1 MFGFHFSKGSE
12 EFIMRVCFVSHSAG
26 RYGAELA
33 LLELLQ
39 GLLRSGSGVKALVLV
54 PKKGPL
60 LDELDRLNIE
70 WKIIRYPVWLSRP
83 RWFPYR
89 AMRLLKTSLM
99 SIRVAW
105 AIKKWNADIVY
116 TNTVVIGVGA
126 LAARLVGTPHVWHSH
141 ESLAHNPSQKFDL
154 GERAVSYLMHRLS
167 GAIIVTSRSVANDY
181 TRLPDPGKIRVVYQ
195 SVTPRGDTPSP
206 KPITDRLFFQCVIIG
221 SLHPWKGQDQA
232 ISAVAE
238 LTSRNI
244 NVHLLLVGDDGKRYR
259 AQLRQQAEALGVS
272 RRIVFHGYAQDPLP
286 LIRSADVV
294 LVCSRWEA
302 FGRVAVEAML
312 AGKPVIGSARG
323 ATAEIIEDDRTGLL
337 YEWGNT
343 RDLTK
348 KIQFLHDN
356 PKERMRIGDRAQ
368 QWARNKFTQE
378 RYAREIFG
386 ILSEI
391 APGFPGATSS
401 CLPPEEIT
409 HTMHNEGMPSDT
421 SASCPSQAKKM
432 AS

>member
-1 MFGFHFSKGSE
+1 MAGFRFSQGSE
-12 EFIMRVCFVSHSAG
+12 EFSMRVCFVSHSAG

-39 GLLRSGSGVKALVLV
+39 GLLRSGSGVKALVLI

-70 WKIIRYPVWLSRP
+70 WRIIGYPVWLSRP
-83 RWFPYR
+83 RGLPYR
-89 AMRLLKTSLM
+89 GLRLLKTAVM
-99 SIRVAW
+99 SVRVAW
-105 AIKKWNADIVY
+105 TIKKWNADIVY

-126 LAARLVGTPHVWHSH
+126 LAARLVGIPHVWHSH

-154 GERAVSYLMHRLS
+154 GEPAVSYLMHRLS
-167 GAIIVTSRSVANDY
+167 HAIIVTSQSVANDY
-181 TRLPDPGKIRVVYQ
+181 MRLPDPGKIRVVYQ
-195 SVTPRGDTPSP
+195 SVTPRADTPSP
-206 KPITDRLFFQCVIIG
+206 QPVIDRLFFQCVIIG

-232 ISAVAE
+232 ISAVAK
-238 LTSRNI
+238 LASRNI
-244 NVHLLLVGDDGKRYR
+244 NVHLLLVGDGGKRYR
-259 AQLRQQAEALGVS
+259 AQLVQQAETLGVS
-272 RRIVFHGYAQDPLP
+272 RRIAFHGYAEDPLP
-286 LIRSADVV
+286 LIRNADVV

-323 ATAEIIEDDRTGLL
+323 ATAEIIQDGQTGLL
-337 YEWGNT
+337 YQWGNI

-356 PKERMRIGDRAQ
+356 PKESMHIGGNAQ
-368 QWARNKFTQE
+368 QWAQDRFTQE
-378 RYAREIFG
+378 RYGREVLG

-391 APGFPGATSS
+391 APGFPAATSS
-401 CLPPEEIT
+401 SSPLREIVQIVPEEGT
-409 HTMHNEGMPSDT
+409 QPDT
-421 SASCPSQAKKM
+421 SAARLSAAKKM

>member
-1 MFGFHFSKGSE
+1 
-12 EFIMRVCFVSHSAG
+12 MRVCFVSHSAG

-39 GLLRSGSGVKALVLV
+39 GLLRSGPGVKALVLV

-70 WKIIRYPVWLSRP
+70 WKIIGYPVWLSRP
-83 RWFPYR
+83 RWLPYR
-89 AMRLLKTSLM
+89 AIRLLKTALISV
-99 SIRVAW
+99 RVAW
-105 AIKKWNADIVY
+105 TIKKWDAHIVY

-126 LAARLVGTPHVWHSH
+126 LAARLAGLPHVWHSH
-141 ESLAHNPSQKFDL
+141 ESLAHNPSQRFDL
-154 GERAVSYLMHRLS
+154 SEGAVSYLMHRLS
-167 GAIIVTSRSVANDY
+167 NAIIVTSRSVANDY
-181 TRLPDPGKIRVVYQ
+181 KRFPDPGKIRVVYQ
-195 SVTPRGDTPSP
+195 SVTPRADTRSP
-206 KPITDRLFFQCVIIG
+206 KPVIDRLFFQCVIIG

-232 ISAVAE
+232 ISAVTE
-238 LTSRNI
+238 LASRHI
-244 NVHLLLVGDDGKRYR
+244 NVHLLLVGDGGKRYR
-259 AQLRQQAEALGVS
+259 AQLVQQAEALGVS
-272 RRIVFHGYAQDPLP
+272 RRIAFQGYAEDPLP
-286 LIRSADVV
+286 LIHNADVV

-323 ATAEIIEDDRTGLL
+323 ATAEIIQDGRTGLL
-337 YEWGNT
+337 YEWGNI

-356 PKERMRIGDRAQ
+356 PEESMRIGGSAQ
-368 QWARNKFTQE
+368 QWARNRFTQE

-386 ILSEI
+386 ILSET
-391 APGFPGATSS
+391 APGFPSGTSS
-401 CLPPEEIT
+401 CLQPEEIAQI
-409 HTMHNEGMPSDT
+409 MPEEGTQSDT
-421 SASCPSQAKKM
+421 PASRLSQAKKT

>member
-1 MFGFHFSKGSE
+1 
-12 EFIMRVCFVSHSAG
+12 MRVCFVSHSAG

-39 GLLRSGSGVKALVLV
+39 GLLRSGSGVEVLVLV

-70 WKIIRYPVWLSRP
+70 WKIIGYPVWLSRA
-83 RWFPYR
+83 RWLPYR
-89 AMRLLKTSLM
+89 GLRLLKTAVM
-99 SIRVAW
+99 SVRVAW
-105 AIKKWNADIVY
+105 TIKKWDADIIY

-126 LAARLVGTPHVWHSH
+126 LAARLVGIPHVWHSH

-154 GERAVSYLMHRLS
+154 GELTVSYLMHHLS
-167 GAIIVTSRSVANDY
+167 DAIIVTSRSVANDY
-181 TRLPDPGKIRVVYQ
+181 KHLPAPGKIRVVYQ
-195 SVTPRGDTPSP
+195 SVTPRADTSSP
-206 KPITDRLFFQCVIIG
+206 KTVTDRLFFQCVIIG

-238 LTSRNI
+238 LAGRNI
-244 NVHLLLVGDDGKRYR
+244 NVHLLLVGDGGKRYR
-259 AQLRQQAEALGVS
+259 AQLVQQAEALGVS
-272 RRIVFHGYAQDPLP
+272 RRIAFHGYAEDPLP
-286 LIRSADVV
+286 LIRNADVV

-323 ATAEIIEDDRTGLL
+323 ATGEIIQDGRTGLL
-337 YEWGNT
+337 YEWGNI

-356 PKERMRIGDRAQ
+356 PKEKIRIGGYAQ
-368 QWARNKFTQE
+368 QWAQNRFTQE
-378 RYAREIFG
+378 RYGREVLG

-391 APGFPGATSS
+391 APSFPRTTST
-401 CLPPEEIT
+401 CLPLEEVAQIMPEEGT
-409 HTMHNEGMPSDT
+409 QSDT
-421 SASCPSQAKKM
+421 PASTLS
-432 AS
+432 